1 MNSQVELNTISMSKN
16 DSKNTKFVKYDVEAS
31 IDEIENNENLSAFK
45 YGFTILSDPKNVR
58 LAIEGIARIE
68 GDASERDD
76 ILTKDDNDI
85 PKILTLIYQELFP
98 TFFLLSKSL
107 NVSCP
112 PHMIGAMG
120 SGPVTS
126 TEEVIEET
134 PEQANMTSES
144 SDVIDESSDEIET
157 PDIPQ
162 STV

>member
-1 MNSQVELNTISMSKN
+1 MSKN

-31 IDEIENNENLSAFK
+31 IDEVENNENLSAFK

-58 LAIEGIARIE
+58 LVIEGIARIE

-120 SGPVTS
+120 SGSVDT
-126 TEEVIEET
+126 TEEVIEES
-134 PEQANMTSES
+134 PKQANLTSES
-144 SDVIDESSDEIET
+144 SEIIEEQSDEIET